1 MDGGGAARRSRR
13 VCLFR
18 VVRVPHSVSVGVGR
32 QCGHVEADQA
42 KDRVVFFFFFFRDL
56 ITDLYID
63 IIIQVQGLTVSGF
76 PNKP

>member
-42 KDRVVFFFFFFRDL
+42 KDSVVFFFL
-56 ITDLYID
+56 L
-63 IIIQVQGLTVSGF
+63 QGLDHGPVYRYNYTGPGTDCF
-76 PNKP
+76 WLP